1 MSERLLESRISA
13 LRGQVRRL
21 LVFHGLSWLIA
32 GVVPLVLLAG
42 LADWLFH
49 LDVFVRLAL
58 LLALG
63 AVALWV
69 VFKLV
74 LRPLIVRFADLD
86 IALRIEQRWPGLHD
100 RLASTIQFLRLN
112 PSDDRYGSPA
122 LREATIKQAI
132 EETRSLDFREAID
145 YRPIVRAGSLAAAA
159 VSLALLFGLL
169 DPAST
174 RLAMR
179 RLFVPWGGDR
189 WPQQTHLAL
198 SDTGTTLKIARGDS
212 FTLSV
217 QVRPGDRIPETA
229 RVTYSF
235 IDGEEITEPLR
246 ATEGGEFHG
255 RIETVN
261 QPFKFSVAG
270 GDDVGSIRDIEV
282 KVVPPPALNRLTI
295 RLVSPKYTGIPIQ
308 TLAAGLTSFR
318 VLEGTRIELDAQAN
332 KALAAAELYLGD
344 QPAAGSVAFNPA
356 RTGFQTSFPVKENV
370 AFWFALKDSEGFRN
384 RDSVR
389 YDVRMVKD
397 EAPRV
402 VIAEPRTDRD
412 VPADAMVP
420 VRVELDDDFG
430 LHSARL
436 LYKVSAGDSE
446 PHEAVAIP
454 LWSAP
459 GEEPGV
465 AQPAF
470 VKHQEIAYEWNL
482 APLKLAIGSII
493 TFHADARDFDSIK
506 GPNVGKS
513 RELRLR
519 IVSKEDAARQV
530 DDGRRELREEIARIL
545 AMQRQAITPVEEA
558 TRTLSRTDRLPRAQR
573 DDLNNAGLIQRQVG
587 SRMSNRDEGLEQK
600 LRRLL
605 DDLRNF
611 KIANPEAQQQMQ
623 NMLER
628 LNMLRDR
635 HLGPAE
641 QGLTRAGKSLEQIA
655 EPPPGSATPKDETAK
670 PTADQPQGGKDQSPS
685 QPAGKQG
692 EGKADQKQAPPGDRK
707 DQAGAADRPQDAKP
721 GEQPAQAGPK
731 PQPQQSGSPQ
741 DIARRSLAEAKTN
754 QKAIADELQKMLE
767 GLGEFET
774 YRGVVKDAQALLKK
788 QEETMKQAAEAATK
802 PDLMGKSAESLSPEQ
817 KAELGNLAARQSD
830 LAKGLQNLLERMD
843 DLGKRLDESDPLAAF
858 AMREA
863 AGNSRKQG
871 TSAKMGEAA
880 EQLEKN
886 QMGQARAQQDKAR
899 QELRELVDAVQ
910 NRRERELSRLVKE
923 LKKAES
929 EMRELRK
936 RQAQNLK
943 ATRDAKQNPNAQER
957 RNQLKKLAKDQAQIQ
972 QELKRQLQRLAKL
985 SAERAGRAA
994 SDASGKMGKAQEE
1007 LDQDQGDQADKN
1019 EEEALADLN
1028 DAQDELENDRKEAE
1042 ERLAME
1048 QLARMGDQLKSLA
1061 ERQAKLVG
1069 DTESY
1074 DNMRRQSNGKLTI
1087 AQRAGIRGLGQV
1099 QGGLKDETGGL
1110 IEQLEGAPVFSLTLK
1125 RATESMEKA
1134 AGRLQ
1139 AMKTDD
1145 ETQKA
1150 VRSAS
1155 HRFEQL
1161 IDSLKADDA
1170 KQGGQGG
1177 GGGGGGGGAG
1187 GGDGIPATAQLK
1199 MLKTLQQEI
1208 NERTESFDELRRRN
1222 QKLTPEQTG
1231 DAERLANDQGA
1242 LADLV
1247 RDLTKPKRDD
1257 GEE

>member
-132 EETRSLDFREAID
+132 EETRSIDFREAID

-159 VSLALLFGLL
+159 VSLAMLFGLL
-169 DPAST
+169 NPAST

-246 ATEGGEFHG
+246 AAEGGEFHG

-270 GDDVGSIRDIEV
+270 GDDVGSIRDVEV

-295 RLVSPKYTGIPIQ
+295 RLVSPNYTGIPIQ

-356 RTGFQTSFPVKENV
+356 RSGFQTSFPVKENV
-370 AFWFALKDSEGFRN
+370 AFWFALKDAEGFRN

-389 YDVRMVKD
+389 YDVRMFKD

-446 PHEAVAIP
+446 PHDAVAIP

-459 GEEPGV
+459 GEEPGQ

-611 KIANPEAQQQMQ
+611 KIANPEARQQMQ

-655 EPPPGSATPKDETAK
+655 EPPPGSATPRDETAN
-670 PTADQPQGGKDQSPS
+670 S

-692 EGKADQKQAPPGDRK
+692 EGKAGQKQEPPGDRK
-707 DQAGAADRPQDAKP
+707 DQAGAAGRPQDAKP

-788 QEETMKQAAEAATK
+788 QEETMKQAAEAATQ

-830 LAKGLQNLLERMD
+830 LAKGLQNLVERMD
-843 DLGKRLDESDPLAAF
+843 DLGKRLDESDPLAAS

-929 EMRELRK
+929 EMRDLRK
-936 RQAQNLK
+936 REAQNLK

-985 SAERAGRAA
+985 SADRAGRAA

-1007 LDQDQGDQADKN
+1007 LDQDQGDQAGKN

-1028 DAQDELENDRKEAE
+1028 DAQEELENDRKEAE

-1061 ERQAKLVG
+1061 ERQARLVG

-1074 DNMRRQSNGKLTI
+1074 ENMRRQSNGKLTI

-1170 KQGGQGG
+1170 KQGGQDGG
-1177 GGGGGGGGAG
+1177 DGGGGGGGGAG